1 MPKLPQI
8 SGREMGRI
16 LVRLNF
22 HLQSQKGSHMKF
34 IREHRD
40 GREIIVVPNHKIL
53 RKGTISGIL
62 KQLNLDIEKFKKL
75 I

>member
-1 MPKLPQI
+1 
-8 SGREMGRI
+8 
-16 LVRLNF
+16 
-22 HLQSQKGSHMKF
+22 MKF